1 MTVQT
6 LGLILATLM
15 TIVAAVGW
23 SRCRKLAFDLKQV
36 KHDLDLTINEKENLI
51 KAQTGTKAQ
60 GGASER
66 TVLALAGE
74 ISRIENNLTYMDDVP
89 GRKQLHKCIER
100 MKTYLHTEN
109 YDIVP
114 LIGSKYNEGMM
125 ASAVFVHDDKLLL
138 TFNFKDGTR
147 TITLTDA
154 KIAEEKNTGSN
165 LDCSSAPKIWDTP
178 LGYPIFLLP

>member
-100 MKTYLHTEN
+100 MQTYLQTEN

-125 ASAVFVHDDKLLL
+125 ASAVFVHDERIPK
-138 TFNFKDGTR
+138 GE
-147 TITLTDA
+147 A
-154 KIAEEKNTGSN
+154 KIISVQLPQVNYCGKMIQ
-165 LDCSSAPKIWDTP
+165 SAKITV
-178 LGYPIFLLP
+178 GENIE

>member
-36 KHDLDLTINEKENLI
+36 KHNLDLTINEKENLI

-100 MKTYLHTEN
+100 MKTYLQTEN
-109 YDIVP
+109 YDIVS

-125 ASAVFVHDDKLLL
+125 ASAVFVHDERIPK
-138 TFNFKDGTR
+138 GE
-147 TITLTDA
+147 A
-154 KIAEEKNTGSN
+154 KIISVQLPQVNYCGKMIQ
-165 LDCSSAPKIWDTP
+165 SAKITV
-178 LGYPIFLLP
+178 GENIE

>member
-100 MKTYLHTEN
+100 MKTYLQTEN
-109 YDIVP
+109 YDIVS

-125 ASAVFVHDDKLLL
+125 ASAVFVHDERIPK
-138 TFNFKDGTR
+138 GE
-147 TITLTDA
+147 A
-154 KIAEEKNTGSN
+154 KIISVQLPQVNYCGKMIQ
-165 LDCSSAPKIWDTP
+165 SAKITV
-178 LGYPIFLLP
+178 GENIE

>member
-66 TVLALAGE
+66 IVLALAGE

-100 MKTYLHTEN
+100 MKTYLQTEN
-109 YDIVP
+109 YDIVS

-125 ASAVFVHDDKLLL
+125 ASAVFVHDERIPK
-138 TFNFKDGTR
+138 GE
-147 TITLTDA
+147 A
-154 KIAEEKNTGSN
+154 KIISVQLPQVNYCGKMIQ
-165 LDCSSAPKIWDTP
+165 SAKITV
-178 LGYPIFLLP
+178 GENIE

>member
-51 KAQTGTKAQ
+51 KVQTGTKAQ

-66 TVLALAGE
+66 TVLALAEE

-100 MKTYLHTEN
+100 MKTYLQTEN

-125 ASAVFVHDDKLLL
+125 ASAVFVHDERIPK
-138 TFNFKDGTR
+138 GE
-147 TITLTDA
+147 A
-154 KIAEEKNTGSN
+154 KIISVQLPQVNYCGKMIQ
-165 LDCSSAPKIWDTP
+165 SAKITV
-178 LGYPIFLLP
+178 GENIE

>member
-1 MTVQT
+1 MMTVQT

-36 KHDLDLTINEKENLI
+36 KHNLDLTINEKENLI

-100 MKTYLHTEN
+100 MKTYLQTEN
-109 YDIVP
+109 YDIVS

-125 ASAVFVHDDKLLL
+125 ASAVFVHDERIPK
-138 TFNFKDGTR
+138 GE
-147 TITLTDA
+147 A
-154 KIAEEKNTGSN
+154 KIISVQLPQVNYCGKMIQ
-165 LDCSSAPKIWDTP
+165 SAKITV
-178 LGYPIFLLP
+178 GENIE

>member
-100 MKTYLHTEN
+100 MKTYLQTEN

-114 LIGSKYNEGMM
+114 LIGSKYNEGTM
-125 ASAVFVHDDKLLL
+125 ASAVFVHDERIPK
-138 TFNFKDGTR
+138 GE
-147 TITLTDA
+147 A
-154 KIAEEKNTGSN
+154 KIISVQLPQVNYCGKMIQ
-165 LDCSSAPKIWDTP
+165 SAKITV
-178 LGYPIFLLP
+178 GENIE

>member
-1 MTVQT
+1 MTLQT

-100 MKTYLHTEN
+100 MKTYLQTEN
-109 YDIVP
+109 YDIVT

-125 ASAVFVHDDKLLL
+125 ASAVFVHDERIPK
-138 TFNFKDGTR
+138 GE
-147 TITLTDA
+147 A
-154 KIAEEKNTGSN
+154 KIISVQLPQVNYCGKMIQ
-165 LDCSSAPKIWDTP
+165 SAKITV
-178 LGYPIFLLP
+178 GENIE

>member
-51 KAQTGTKAQ
+51 KAQTGTKSQ

-66 TVLALAGE
+66 TALALAGE

-100 MKTYLHTEN
+100 MKTYLQTEN

-125 ASAVFVHDDKLLL
+125 ASAVFVHDERIPK
-138 TFNFKDGTR
+138 GE
-147 TITLTDA
+147 A
-154 KIAEEKNTGSN
+154 KIISVQLPQVNYCGKMIQ
-165 LDCSSAPKIWDTP
+165 SAKITV
-178 LGYPIFLLP
+178 GENIE

>member
-100 MKTYLHTEN
+100 MKTYLQTEN

-125 ASAVFVHDDKLLL
+125 ASAVFVHDERIPK
-138 TFNFKDGTR
+138 GE
-147 TITLTDA
+147 A
-154 KIAEEKNTGSN
+154 KIISVQLPQVNYCGKMIQTA
-165 LDCSSAPKIWDTP
+165 KITV
-178 LGYPIFLLP
+178 GENIE

>member
-15 TIVAAVGW
+15 TIVAVVGW

-100 MKTYLHTEN
+100 MKTYLQTEN

-125 ASAVFVHDDKLLL
+125 ASAVFVHDERIPK
-138 TFNFKDGTR
+138 GE
-147 TITLTDA
+147 A
-154 KIAEEKNTGSN
+154 KIISVQLPQVNYCGKMIQ
-165 LDCSSAPKIWDTP
+165 SAKVTVGENIE
-178 LGYPIFLLP
+178 

>member
-100 MKTYLHTEN
+100 MKTYLQTEN

-125 ASAVFVHDDKLLL
+125 ASAVFVHDERIPKGEAMIISVQLPQV
-138 TFNFKDGTR
+138 NYCGKM
-147 TITLTDA
+147 IQSA
-154 KIAEEKNTGSN
+154 KITVGENIE
-165 LDCSSAPKIWDTP
+165 
-178 LGYPIFLLP
+178 

>member
-23 SRCRKLAFDLKQV
+23 SRCCKLAFDLKQV

-51 KAQTGTKAQ
+51 KTQTGTKAQ

-100 MKTYLHTEN
+100 MKTYLQTEN

-125 ASAVFVHDDKLLL
+125 ASAVFVHDERIPK
-138 TFNFKDGTR
+138 GE
-147 TITLTDA
+147 A
-154 KIAEEKNTGSN
+154 KIISVQLPQVNYCGKMIQ
-165 LDCSSAPKIWDTP
+165 SAKITV
-178 LGYPIFLLP
+178 GENIE

>member
-1 MTVQT
+1 MTVLT

-100 MKTYLHTEN
+100 MKTYLQTEN

-125 ASAVFVHDDKLLL
+125 ASAVFVHDERIPK
-138 TFNFKDGTR
+138 GE
-147 TITLTDA
+147 A
-154 KIAEEKNTGSN
+154 KIISVQLPQVNYCGKMIQ
-165 LDCSSAPKIWDTP
+165 SAKITV
-178 LGYPIFLLP
+178 GENIE

>member
-23 SRCRKLAFDLKQV
+23 SRCHKLAFDLKQV

-100 MKTYLHTEN
+100 MKTYLQTEN

-125 ASAVFVHDDKLLL
+125 ASAVFVHDERIPK
-138 TFNFKDGTR
+138 GE
-147 TITLTDA
+147 A
-154 KIAEEKNTGSN
+154 KIISVQLPQVNYCGKMIQ
-165 LDCSSAPKIWDTP
+165 SAKITV
-178 LGYPIFLLP
+178 GENIE

>member
-1 MTVQT
+1 MMTVQT

-74 ISRIENNLTYMDDVP
+74 ISRIENNLTYMNDVP

-100 MKTYLHTEN
+100 MKTYLQTEN

-125 ASAVFVHDDKLLL
+125 ASAVFVHDERIPK
-138 TFNFKDGTR
+138 GE
-147 TITLTDA
+147 A
-154 KIAEEKNTGSN
+154 KIISVQLPQVNYCGKMIQ
-165 LDCSSAPKIWDTP
+165 SAKITV
-178 LGYPIFLLP
+178 GENIE

>member
-6 LGLILATLM
+6 LGLVLATLM

-100 MKTYLHTEN
+100 MKTYLQTEN

-125 ASAVFVHDDKLLL
+125 ASAVFVHDERIPK
-138 TFNFKDGTR
+138 GE
-147 TITLTDA
+147 A
-154 KIAEEKNTGSN
+154 KIISVQLPQVNYCGKMIQ
-165 LDCSSAPKIWDTP
+165 SAKITV
-178 LGYPIFLLP
+178 GENIE

>member
-23 SRCRKLAFDLKQV
+23 SRCRKLAFNLKQV

-100 MKTYLHTEN
+100 MKTYLQTEN

-114 LIGSKYNEGMM
+114 LIGCKYNEGMM
-125 ASAVFVHDDKLLL
+125 ASAAFVHDERIPK
-138 TFNFKDGTR
+138 GE
-147 TITLTDA
+147 A
-154 KIAEEKNTGSN
+154 KIISVQLPQVNYCGKMIQ
-165 LDCSSAPKIWDTP
+165 SAKITV
-178 LGYPIFLLP
+178 GENIE

>member
-66 TVLALAGE
+66 TVLDLAGE

-100 MKTYLHTEN
+100 MKTYLQTEN

-125 ASAVFVHDDKLLL
+125 ASAVFVHDERIPK
-138 TFNFKDGTR
+138 GE
-147 TITLTDA
+147 A
-154 KIAEEKNTGSN
+154 KIISVQLPQVNYCGKMIQ
-165 LDCSSAPKIWDTP
+165 SAKITV
-178 LGYPIFLLP
+178 GENIE

>member
-6 LGLILATLM
+6 LGLILVTLM

-100 MKTYLHTEN
+100 MKTYLQTEN

-125 ASAVFVHDDKLLL
+125 ASAVFVHDEHIPK
-138 TFNFKDGTR
+138 GE
-147 TITLTDA
+147 A
-154 KIAEEKNTGSN
+154 KIISVQLPQVNYCGKMIQ
-165 LDCSSAPKIWDTP
+165 SAKITV
-178 LGYPIFLLP
+178 GENIE

>member
-51 KAQTGTKAQ
+51 KAQNGTKAQ

-100 MKTYLHTEN
+100 MKTYLQTEN

-125 ASAVFVHDDKLLL
+125 ASAVFVHDERIPK
-138 TFNFKDGTR
+138 GE
-147 TITLTDA
+147 A
-154 KIAEEKNTGSN
+154 KIISVQLPQVNYCGKMIQ
-165 LDCSSAPKIWDTP
+165 SAKITV
-178 LGYPIFLLP
+178 GENIE

>member
-1 MTVQT
+1 MITVQT

-100 MKTYLHTEN
+100 MKTYLQTEN

-125 ASAVFVHDDKLLL
+125 ASAVFVHDERIPK
-138 TFNFKDGTR
+138 GE
-147 TITLTDA
+147 A
-154 KIAEEKNTGSN
+154 KIISVQLPQVNYCGKMIQ
-165 LDCSSAPKIWDTP
+165 SAKITV
-178 LGYPIFLLP
+178 GENIE

>member
-100 MKTYLHTEN
+100 MKTYLQTEN

-125 ASAVFVHDDKLLL
+125 ASAVFVHDEHIPK
-138 TFNFKDGTR
+138 GE
-147 TITLTDA
+147 A
-154 KIAEEKNTGSN
+154 KIISVQLPQVNYCGKMIQ
-165 LDCSSAPKIWDTP
+165 SAKITV
-178 LGYPIFLLP
+178 GENIE

>member
-23 SRCRKLAFDLKQV
+23 SRCRKLAFDLKQI

-100 MKTYLHTEN
+100 MKTYLQTEN

-125 ASAVFVHDDKLLL
+125 ASAVFVHDERIPK
-138 TFNFKDGTR
+138 GE
-147 TITLTDA
+147 A
-154 KIAEEKNTGSN
+154 KIISVQLPQVNYCGKMIQ
-165 LDCSSAPKIWDTP
+165 SAKITV
-178 LGYPIFLLP
+178 GENIE

>member
-66 TVLALAGE
+66 TVLALARE

-100 MKTYLHTEN
+100 MKTYLQTEN

-125 ASAVFVHDDKLLL
+125 ASAVFVHDERIPK
-138 TFNFKDGTR
+138 GE
-147 TITLTDA
+147 A
-154 KIAEEKNTGSN
+154 KIISVQLPQVNYCGKMIQ
-165 LDCSSAPKIWDTP
+165 SAKITV
-178 LGYPIFLLP
+178 GENIE

>member
-36 KHDLDLTINEKENLI
+36 KHDLDLTINEKDNLI
-51 KAQTGTKAQ
+51 NAQTGTKAQ

-100 MKTYLHTEN
+100 MKTYLQTEN

-125 ASAVFVHDDKLLL
+125 ASAVFVHDERIPK
-138 TFNFKDGTR
+138 GE
-147 TITLTDA
+147 A
-154 KIAEEKNTGSN
+154 KIISVQLPQVNYCGKMIQ
-165 LDCSSAPKIWDTP
+165 SAKITV
-178 LGYPIFLLP
+178 GENIE

>member
-36 KHDLDLTINEKENLI
+36 KHNLDLTINEKENLI

-100 MKTYLHTEN
+100 MKTYLQTEN

-125 ASAVFVHDDKLLL
+125 ASAVFVHDERIPK
-138 TFNFKDGTR
+138 GE
-147 TITLTDA
+147 A
-154 KIAEEKNTGSN
+154 KIISVQLPQVNYCGKMIQ
-165 LDCSSAPKIWDTP
+165 SAKITV
-178 LGYPIFLLP
+178 GENIE

>member
-74 ISRIENNLTYMDDVP
+74 ISRIENNLTYMDDVL

-100 MKTYLHTEN
+100 MKTYLQTEN

-125 ASAVFVHDDKLLL
+125 ASAVFVHDERIPK
-138 TFNFKDGTR
+138 GE
-147 TITLTDA
+147 A
-154 KIAEEKNTGSN
+154 KIISVQLPQVNYCGKMIQ
-165 LDCSSAPKIWDTP
+165 SAKITV
-178 LGYPIFLLP
+178 GENIE

>member
-51 KAQTGTKAQ
+51 KAQTGTKVQ

-100 MKTYLHTEN
+100 MKTYLQTEN

-125 ASAVFVHDDKLLL
+125 ASAVFVHDERIPK
-138 TFNFKDGTR
+138 GE
-147 TITLTDA
+147 A
-154 KIAEEKNTGSN
+154 KIISVQLPQVNYCGKMIQ
-165 LDCSSAPKIWDTP
+165 SAKITV
-178 LGYPIFLLP
+178 GENIE

>member
-23 SRCRKLAFDLKQV
+23 SRCRKPAFDLKQV

-100 MKTYLHTEN
+100 MKTYLQTEN

-125 ASAVFVHDDKLLL
+125 ASAVFVHDERIPK
-138 TFNFKDGTR
+138 GE
-147 TITLTDA
+147 A
-154 KIAEEKNTGSN
+154 KIISVQLPQVNYCGKMIQ
-165 LDCSSAPKIWDTP
+165 SAKITV
-178 LGYPIFLLP
+178 GENIE

>member
-15 TIVAAVGW
+15 TIVAAVDW

-100 MKTYLHTEN
+100 MKTYLQTEN

-125 ASAVFVHDDKLLL
+125 ASAVFVHDERIPK
-138 TFNFKDGTR
+138 GE
-147 TITLTDA
+147 A
-154 KIAEEKNTGSN
+154 KIISVQLPQVNYCGKMIQ
-165 LDCSSAPKIWDTP
+165 SAKITV
-178 LGYPIFLLP
+178 GENIE

>member
-100 MKTYLHTEN
+100 MKTYLQTDN

-125 ASAVFVHDDKLLL
+125 ASAVFVHDERIPK
-138 TFNFKDGTR
+138 GE
-147 TITLTDA
+147 A
-154 KIAEEKNTGSN
+154 KIISVQLPQVNYCGKMIQ
-165 LDCSSAPKIWDTP
+165 SAKITV
-178 LGYPIFLLP
+178 GENIE

>member
-100 MKTYLHTEN
+100 MKTYLQTEN

-125 ASAVFVHDDKLLL
+125 VSAVFVHDERIPK
-138 TFNFKDGTR
+138 GE
-147 TITLTDA
+147 A
-154 KIAEEKNTGSN
+154 KIISVQLPQVNYCGKMIQ
-165 LDCSSAPKIWDTP
+165 SAKITV
-178 LGYPIFLLP
+178 GENIE

>member
-100 MKTYLHTEN
+100 MKTYLQTEN

-114 LIGSKYNEGMM
+114 LIGSKYIEGMM
-125 ASAVFVHDDKLLL
+125 ASAVFVHDERIPK
-138 TFNFKDGTR
+138 GE
-147 TITLTDA
+147 A
-154 KIAEEKNTGSN
+154 KIISVQLPQVNYCGKMIQ
-165 LDCSSAPKIWDTP
+165 SAKITV
-178 LGYPIFLLP
+178 GENIE

>member
-15 TIVAAVGW
+15 TIFAAVGW

-100 MKTYLHTEN
+100 MKTYLQTEN

-125 ASAVFVHDDKLLL
+125 ASAVFVHDERIPK
-138 TFNFKDGTR
+138 GE
-147 TITLTDA
+147 A
-154 KIAEEKNTGSN
+154 KIISVQLPQVNYCGKMIQ
-165 LDCSSAPKIWDTP
+165 SAKITV
-178 LGYPIFLLP
+178 GENIE

>member
-6 LGLILATLM
+6 LGLIFATLM

-100 MKTYLHTEN
+100 MKTYLQTEN

-125 ASAVFVHDDKLLL
+125 ASAVFVHDERIPK
-138 TFNFKDGTR
+138 GE
-147 TITLTDA
+147 A
-154 KIAEEKNTGSN
+154 KIISVQLPQVNYCGKMIQ
-165 LDCSSAPKIWDTP
+165 SAKITV
-178 LGYPIFLLP
+178 GENIE

>member
-60 GGASER
+60 SGASER

-100 MKTYLHTEN
+100 MKTYLQTEN

-125 ASAVFVHDDKLLL
+125 ASAVFVHDERIPK
-138 TFNFKDGTR
+138 GE
-147 TITLTDA
+147 A
-154 KIAEEKNTGSN
+154 KIISVQLPQVNYCGKMIQ
-165 LDCSSAPKIWDTP
+165 SAKITV
-178 LGYPIFLLP
+178 GENIE

>member
-6 LGLILATLM
+6 LELILATLM

-100 MKTYLHTEN
+100 MKTYLQTEN

-125 ASAVFVHDDKLLL
+125 ASAVFVHDERIPK
-138 TFNFKDGTR
+138 GE
-147 TITLTDA
+147 A
-154 KIAEEKNTGSN
+154 KIISVQLPQVNYCGKMIQ
-165 LDCSSAPKIWDTP
+165 SAKITV
-178 LGYPIFLLP
+178 GENIE

>member
-6 LGLILATLM
+6 LGLILVTLM

-100 MKTYLHTEN
+100 MKTYLQTEN

-125 ASAVFVHDDKLLL
+125 ASAAFVHDERIPK
-138 TFNFKDGTR
+138 GE
-147 TITLTDA
+147 A
-154 KIAEEKNTGSN
+154 KIISVQLPQVNYCGKMIQ
-165 LDCSSAPKIWDTP
+165 SAKITV
-178 LGYPIFLLP
+178 GENIE